1 MAKYL
6 PLFPLNVVVF
16 PGEKLNLHIFEPRY
30 KQLVRDC
37 LADNITFGIPP
48 YIKNSVGLYGTE
60 LKLVRVEKKYESGE
74 LDIRTEGIG
83 IFKINKFDKQAPG
96 KLYAGG
102 QVEPVEDTSEEDIIT
117 KMKIREYITQLY
129 GALGLKK
136 LQVELPDNFTSFDI
150 GHNLG
155 LSTEQEYALLQCESE
170 SLRQEMILEHLT
182 RILPI
187 VLETERL
194 KERVKQN
201 GHFKHLIPPKF

>member
-1 MAKYL
+1 MATYL

-37 LADNITFGIPP
+37 LADNITFGIPT
-48 YIKNSVGLYGTE
+48 YIKNSVGVYGTE
-60 LKLVRVEKKYESGE
+60 IKLLRVEKKYDSGE
-74 LDIRTEGIG
+74 LDIRTEGVG
-83 IFKINKFDKQAPG
+83 VFKILSFDKQAPG

-102 QVEPVEDTSEEDIIT
+102 QVEIIEDTSEEDIIT
-117 KMKIREYITQLY
+117 KIKIRENIFQLY
-129 GALGLKK
+129 QALGLKK
-136 LQVELPDNFTSFDI
+136 LYTELPENFTSFDI

-155 LSTEQEYALLQCESE
+155 LSTEQEYTLLQCESE
-170 SLRQEMILEHLT
+170 RLRQEMILDHLT
-182 RILPI
+182 RIVPI